1 MAIDLRKNKD
11 ALVKAYHQVLDDNDD
26 TDWALFGY
34 EGQNPVLKVVETGNG
49 GVEEMSDDLNSGK
62 MLYAFCRVQDP
73 NTSLNKYVLIH
84 WTGEGVPENLKLKFT
99 SHLRD
104 VQGFLKGIHI
114 TYPARCE
121 EDIDLDDILKKVAK
135 SSGANYS
142 FHKETAKPMDAPAPV
157 GTDYKRII
165 PSSDIN
171 MNNRDK
177 FWAQAEKDEI
187 QRQKQEKQKM
197 DEERRRLDVER
208 KEREVAETK
217 ERERKI
223 SEHMQEVGRQRQA
236 EKRAEQINKEE
247 EKKRWEKVQRESSI
261 DEEERGHRSD
271 QMRKERAAE
280 AAQLVSSSTSSA
292 RAFFKTKSIER
303 PDDNTSRGPPP
314 PRKLKHNF
322 GNQEQQQ
329 PSPPQRKEPIQLPK
343 QPEPEPEVEDTQP
356 EQPSQELEPEPE
368 PVALPQTR
376 DLMKQGLPPRQ
387 DSDEEEEEDNQDWN
401 EPPAEHFEFREK
413 RQPSFTEDYAAE
425 ERHHAATESHRVSG
439 VTYFEEEEED
449 DSARPQ
455 QEEPPVDTFV
465 PSPEQALCARALYD
479 YQAADDTEIT
489 FDPYDIITNIE
500 QIDEGWWQGF
510 GPDGSYGM
518 FPANYVQLIN

>member
-1 MAIDLRKNKD
+1 M
-11 ALVKAYHQVLDDNDD
+11 Q
-26 TDWALFGY
+26 
-34 EGQNPVLKVVETGNG
+34 
-49 GVEEMSDDLNSGK
+49 DDLNSGR

-73 NTSLNKYVLIH
+73 NTALNKYVLIQ
-84 WTGEGVPENLKLKFT
+84 WTGEGVPENIKLKYT

-121 EDIDLDDILKKVAK
+121 DDIDADDILKKVAK

-142 FHKETAKPMDAPAPV
+142 FHKEVSKPVEAPTPV

-177 FWAQAEKDEI
+177 FWAQAEKDETK
-187 QRQKQEKQKM
+187 RQNEEKQRIE
-197 DEERRRLDVER
+197 EERKRLESER
-208 KEREVAETK
+208 KDREMAETK
-217 ERERKI
+217 EREKKI
-223 SEHMQEVGRQRQA
+223 SEHSKEINRQRQA
-236 EKRAEQINKEE
+236 EKQAEAVNKDA
-247 EKKRWEKVQRESSI
+247 EKKRWEQVQRESSI
-261 DEEERGHRSD
+261 DEEQRGHRSD

-280 AAQLVSSSTSSA
+280 AAQLVSSSTSNA
-292 RAFFKTKSIER
+292 RDFFKMKSVER
-303 PDDNTSRGPPP
+303 PDNAPRGPPP

-322 GNQEQQQ
+322 GNQEQT
-329 PSPPQRKEPIQLPK
+329 SAPPQRKEPIQLPK
-343 QPEPEPEVEDTQP
+343 QTEPEPSQEEEEVAPPVQEI
-356 EQPSQELEPEPE
+356 EQPNQEPEPT
-368 PVALPQTR
+368 ALPQTR

-387 DSDEEEEEDNQDWN
+387 DSDEEGDDDQDWN
-401 EPPAEHFEFREK
+401 EPSAEHYEFREK

-425 ERHHAATESHRVSG
+425 ERHHAETESHRISG
-439 VTYFEEEEED
+439 LQHYEEEEEQEQQPYEPD
-449 DSARPQ
+449 PEPQ
-455 QEEPPVDTFV
+455 SESVPEPEAIFTPTPDHG
-465 PSPEQALCARALYD
+465 LCARALYD

-489 FDPYDIITNIE
+489 FDPEDIITNIE

-518 FPANYVQLIN
+518 FPANYVELIN